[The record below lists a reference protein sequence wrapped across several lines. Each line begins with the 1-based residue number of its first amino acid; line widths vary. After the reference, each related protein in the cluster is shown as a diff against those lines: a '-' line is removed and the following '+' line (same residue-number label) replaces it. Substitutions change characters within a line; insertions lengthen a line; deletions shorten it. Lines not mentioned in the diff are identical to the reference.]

1 MCRSRRDR
9 GFTLVEL
16 LAVVAIIGVLAVLAV
31 AGFRKYM
38 NSARTGDA
46 KSIIAGIR
54 VAEESYRAE
63 TLSYLSCSTT
73 LEQYYPATKPD
84 GKKRHWVQK
93 THARFDDWMTL
104 NVVTDSPTAFVFA
117 VNAGGPGTAPPAPST
132 SSKPTW
138 PSPTTEPWY
147 VIQAAGDS
155 DQDGK
160 TFALLVS
167 SSFNGEIYVENDA
180 E

>member
-1 MCRSRRDR
+1 MQRRQTSR

-46 KSIIAGIR
+46 KSIIAAIR

-63 TLSYLSCSTT
+63 TLSYLSCSDT
-73 LEQYYPATKPD
+73 LTDYYPVAKPD
-84 GKKRHWVQK
+84 GKKRHWVQ
-93 THARFDDWMTL
+93 THAKRDVWMTL
-104 NVVTDSPTAFVFA
+104 NVATDSPTAFVFA
-117 VNAGGPGTAPPAPST
+117 VNAGGPGAAPPAPST
-132 SSKPTW
+132 ASKPTW
-138 PSPTTEPWY
+138 PNPTTEPWY

-155 DQDGK
+155 DQDGN
-160 TFALLVS
+160 TYALLVS
-167 SSFNGEIYVENDA
+167 SSFNGEIYVEN
-180 E
+180 ETE